1 MIYCNIKELRIW
13 IKENDVF
20 VVDRGFRDVGEVLE
34 DIGIKMEML
43 LFM

>member
-1 MIYCNIKELRIW
+1 MMLVFLNIW
-13 IKENDVF
+13 FDVF
-20 VVDRGFRDVGEVLE
+20 VIDRGFRDVGEVLE